1 MEKVKEYLNEIKVP
15 FEEEQTKEMT
25 VLRLKYREDLVAIF
39 PPEDDTGEYE
49 AAIVY
54 DGKLQ
59 QYTKMG
65 LEELKEWLH
74 AVFIKHSPN
83 YIYKDK
89 PKQMSQQND

>member
-15 FEEEQTKEMT
+15 FEEEETNEMT
-25 VLRLKYREDLVAIF
+25 VLKLKYREDLVAIF
-39 PPEDDTGEYE
+39 PPENDTGEYE
-49 AAIVY
+49 AVIIY
-54 DGKLQ
+54 NGKLQ
-59 QYTKMG
+59 QYAKMG

-74 AVFIKHSPN
+74 AVFINHSTN

>member
-15 FEEEQTKEMT
+15 FEEEQTKEKT

-54 DGKLQ
+54 DDKLQ
-59 QYTKMG
+59 QYTKMR